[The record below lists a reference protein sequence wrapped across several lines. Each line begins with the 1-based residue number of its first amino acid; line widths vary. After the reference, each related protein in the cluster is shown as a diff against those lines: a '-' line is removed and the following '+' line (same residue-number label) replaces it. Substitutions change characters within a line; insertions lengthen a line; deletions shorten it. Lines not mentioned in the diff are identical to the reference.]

1 PAIRRLADVLLAV
14 SDARGAGELQEA
26 RWLNLAGFCMR
37 PGFGAP
43 SDPWRIGELRKV
55 YAAGLAHPKDIQ
67 CQVEWLILW
76 QRVSSGFS
84 AGQQQG
90 LASRPVKTLGIG
102 AAKAPPLNPQ
112 IARESWRLLA
122 SLERLDREQRTRLGD
137 ELAARLR
144 RESRNASVLWA

>member
-1 PAIRRLADVLLAV
+1 M
-14 SDARGAGELQEA
+14 
-26 RWLNLAGFCMR
+26 NLSGFCMR

-43 SDPWRIGELRKV
+43 ADAWRIGELRKV

-84 AGQQQG
+84 AGQQQE
-90 LASRPVKTLGIG
+90 LASRLIKTLGIG
-102 AAKAPPLNPQ
+102 GRKGAHANPQ
-112 IARESWRLLA
+112 IVRESWRLLA

-137 ELAARLR
+137 ELARQLR
-144 RESRNASVLWA
+144 RESR